1 MECQHKSNV
10 NVLGLDLDLLEMSLE
25 DAFTA
30 QMNICH
36 AGAGKTS

>member
-10 NVLGLDLDLLEMSLE
+10 NVLGLDLDVLEMSLE

-36 AGAGKTS
+36 AGAGKT